1 VEESKSVLPP
11 RNKKKIIRTE
21 ESMEDI
27 RSIIANNLVILRRKK
42 EMTQTE
48 LAEMLNYSDK
58 AVSKWERGESVPD
71 IAVLKNIADI
81 FGVTVDYLITAD
93 HAEDD
98 TDADREL
105 GEQLAKMRLRKRSMI
120 MGMSIMLVWLVAAAI
135 FVPIDITVKD
145 TVAHFTAFLFACPVS
160 ALVWLIFNSIWFNK
174 RRNFLIISLLIWSL
188 IAAVHILFLILGFN
202 IWQIYLL
209 GIPGQ
214 LITALWSVIG
224 RKIK

>member
-1 VEESKSVLPP
+1 
-11 RNKKKIIRTE
+11 
-21 ESMEDI
+21 MEDI

-81 FGVTVDYLITAD
+81 FGVTVDYLITAE
-93 HAEDD
+93 HAENE
-98 TDADREL
+98 TAADREL
-105 GEQLAKMRLRKRSMI
+105 GEQLAKIRLRKRSMI
-120 MGMSIMLVWLVAAAI
+120 MGMSIMLVWLVAAAV
-135 FVPIDITVKD
+135 FVPIDILIKETD
-145 TVAHFTAFLFACPVS
+145 AHWTAFLFAFPAS

-174 RRNFLIISLLIWSL
+174 RRNFLIISILIWSL
-188 IAAVHILFLILGFN
+188 IAAIHILFLMLGYN

-214 LITALWSVIG
+214 LITVLWSVIG
-224 RKIK
+224 KKVK

>member
-1 VEESKSVLPP
+1 
-11 RNKKKIIRTE
+11 
-21 ESMEDI
+21 MEDI

-81 FGVTVDYLITAD
+81 FGVTVDYLITAE
-93 HAEDD
+93 HADNE
-98 TDADREL
+98 TAADREL
-105 GEQLAKMRLRKRSMI
+105 GEQLAKIRLRKRSMI
-120 MGMSIMLVWLVAAAI
+120 MGMSIMLVWLVAAAV
-135 FVPIDITVKD
+135 FVPIDILIKETE
-145 TVAHFTAFLFACPVS
+145 AHWTAFLFAFPVS

-174 RRNFLIISLLIWSL
+174 RRNFLIISILIWSL
-188 IAAVHILFLILGFN
+188 IAAIHILFLMLGYN

-214 LITALWSVIG
+214 LITVLWSVIG
-224 RKIK
+224 KKVK